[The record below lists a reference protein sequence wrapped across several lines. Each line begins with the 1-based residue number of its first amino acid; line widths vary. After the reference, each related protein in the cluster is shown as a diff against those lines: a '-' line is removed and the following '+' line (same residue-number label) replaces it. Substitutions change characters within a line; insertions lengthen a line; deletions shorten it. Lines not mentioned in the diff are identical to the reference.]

1 MEEDKSDDWDF
12 GKSGGRLRAT
22 RKSKSPKT
30 SGRTAPGEDADTATA
45 GEPSRAPRGKKK
57 VKSFKWGDSYS
68 SEERTWT
75 LFFLMVLSLSSII
88 IWLRVSMPEDLG
100 VWVIVANGVG
110 LGGLVTMIFW
120 LESRSDAFTKSPAW
134 VILGPVTII
143 GWVAMARLSY
153 SVIEQ
158 GTSPLV
164 RAVGGDF
171 VITLYAI
178 LAVTSLMLWL
188 SVHFTDVFP
197 AARIRSPWTPAA
209 VVAVVLQ
216 MIAFQ
221 STDARWGSAID
232 SRDAWM
238 YFAEIFAIL
247 LVIIGSCVWIYARSS
262 KSILM
267 NVASILTP
275 LILVVVLNYE
285 NSEYNIGRN
294 DWLLWHLM
302 LPLVVMI
309 AFWLSSSVVAISRY
323 KFRYI
328 LRNVA
333 WIALCMVIAFFVLDL
348 EAGVVDVT
356 HYGGGFG
363 TFRMFQLGFLMF
375 IAAVLLH
382 RDHRSYLERPK
393 VKILKILGKN
403 DEEYKKAML
412 ENDKPM
418 SFNFQVGLFGAM
430 GAGKSSFIFSLWTMM
445 RHTASRRTWW
455 KGEESWIT
463 SGNHEQMSNEGK
475 DYLEL
480 IKRGAQSKEVPKRTK
495 LKTLL
500 THRICKQTCKG
511 KIERGELPNPE
522 DTDFPFWA
530 DAGASNPESERLLKE
545 HMYDLTTSTS
555 IEAKSTQGTQ
565 RFNTIFVDVTFPAQ
579 ILKTSRGFFGGR
591 PNSEKAYAEME
602 VEIESLDYPGEYFI
616 LAMDY
621 VRFAIK
627 KDRSFV
633 NKGLRGRI
641 DATTLEAVKREDS
654 GIKFTGDD
662 KENLNLVANA
672 ITLLLRSHSLYYVA
686 DIDRLTD
693 ATGGGLEA
701 EGTENF
707 FGVMND
713 VAKAPGSRLV
723 KVQCL
728 LNKADKLLPQDDG
741 ENTKSNL
748 DVDGKNLPKTWVDL
762 LDDDK
767 AKAVLNDLSNNRL
780 DRLHDQGRGPKVG
793 VKFTCTYG
801 GLIEETVEVDG
812 EEEKK
817 PRAPNPFIPVNSM
830 ESFLDLILDS
840 EMTPED
846 R

>member
-1 MEEDKSDDWDF
+1 
-12 GKSGGRLRAT
+12 
-22 RKSKSPKT
+22 
-30 SGRTAPGEDADTATA
+30 
-45 GEPSRAPRGKKK
+45 
-57 VKSFKWGDSYS
+57 
-68 SEERTWT
+68 
-75 LFFLMVLSLSSII
+75 
-88 IWLRVSMPEDLG
+88 
-100 VWVIVANGVG
+100 
-110 LGGLVTMIFW
+110 
-120 LESRSDAFTKSPAW
+120 
-134 VILGPVTII
+134 
-143 GWVAMARLSY
+143 
-153 SVIEQ
+153 
-158 GTSPLV
+158 
-164 RAVGGDF
+164 
-171 VITLYAI
+171 
-178 LAVTSLMLWL
+178 
-188 SVHFTDVFP
+188 
-197 AARIRSPWTPAA
+197 
-209 VVAVVLQ
+209 
-216 MIAFQ
+216 
-221 STDARWGSAID
+221 
-232 SRDAWM
+232 
-238 YFAEIFAIL
+238 
-247 LVIIGSCVWIYARSS
+247 
-262 KSILM
+262 
-267 NVASILTP
+267 
-275 LILVVVLNYE
+275 
-285 NSEYNIGRN
+285 
-294 DWLLWHLM
+294 
-302 LPLVVMI
+302 
-309 AFWLSSSVVAISRY
+309 
-323 KFRYI
+323 
-328 LRNVA
+328 
-333 WIALCMVIAFFVLDL
+333 
-348 EAGVVDVT
+348 
-356 HYGGGFG
+356 
-363 TFRMFQLGFLMF
+363 
-375 IAAVLLH
+375 
-382 RDHRSYLERPK
+382 
-393 VKILKILGKN
+393 
-403 DEEYKKAML
+403 
-412 ENDKPM
+412 
-418 SFNFQVGLFGAM
+418 
-430 GAGKSSFIFSLWTMM
+430 
-445 RHTASRRTWW
+445 
-455 KGEESWIT
+455 
-463 SGNHEQMSNEGK
+463 MSNEGK

-641 DATTLEAVKREDS
+641 DATTLEAVKRKGS
-654 GIKFTGDD
+654 SIKFTGDD